1 MGVPAQR
8 TNSINLDLLG
18 LPRANLQ
25 ELDESFSEEEVWN
38 VIRALPPDKAPEP
51 DGFIAH
57 FL

>member
-1 MGVPAQR
+1 MGVPAQW

-25 ELDESFSEEEVWN
+25 ELDERFPEEEVWI
-38 VIRALPPDKAPEP
+38 VIPALPPDKAPGP
-51 DGFIAH
+51 DGFTAC